1 MDLIADIG
9 ATNTRCA
16 LLDEKGQILAPE
28 TFRND
33 GFSGLEDVLRAYL
46 ANRRSADRPK
56 RAALAVAAPIL
67 GDSVEMTN
75 RGWAFSQAQLRRD
88 FGLSI
93 LLVVNDFAAVA
104 WALPALGRAQTV
116 QIGGGSPAPQ
126 TPLAVLGPGSGL
138 GVSSII
144 PALDGWALA
153 HGEGGHVTLAA
164 ATDQEAAVIDLIR
177 MGFGHCSAERLLS
190 GPGLVNLYQTLGK
203 LAGRGPATVTPP
215 DVTALAAKGESLAV
229 QAQAMFFSLLGTVA
243 GNLALTLGARGG
255 VYIAGGIVPK
265 LLEPFKT
272 SQFRVRFEGKGRYR
286 WYMERIPT
294 YVITEEFPAFM
305 GLRAL
310 LGYR

>member
-16 LLDEKGQILAPE
+16 LLDEKGRILAPE

-33 GFSGLEDVLRAYL
+33 GFPGLEDVLRAYL
-46 ANRRSADRPK
+46 ANRRSGDRPK
-56 RAALAVAAPIL
+56 RAALAIAAPIL

-75 RGWAFSQAQLRRD
+75 RGWAFSQAQLARD
-88 FGLSI
+88 FGLAR

-104 WALPALGRAQTV
+104 WALPALQPAQILQV
-116 QIGGGSPAPQ
+116 GGGSPAPH

-138 GVSSII
+138 GVSSIV
-144 PALDGWALA
+144 PTRSGWALA

-177 MGFGHCSAERLLS
+177 MEFGHCSAERLLS

-203 LAGRGPATVTPP
+203 LAGRGPATVTPA
-215 DVTALAAKGESLAV
+215 DVSALAEKGESLAV
-229 QAQAMFFSLLGTVA
+229 QARSMFFSLLGNVA
-243 GNLALTLGARGG
+243 GNLALTLGARAG
-255 VYIAGGIVPK
+255 VYSAGGIIPK
-265 LLEPFKT
+265 LLEPFKV
-272 SQFRVRFEGKGRYR
+272 SQFRVRFESKGRYR
-286 WYMERIPT
+286 WYLERIPT
-294 YVITEEFPAFM
+294 YAITEEYPAFV

-310 LGYR
+310 LGY